1 MFFQKIMFLQRL
13 YEKAINRAYKRS
25 FNIESKLDKLEA
37 NVSKMYDINR
47 SYIDKLVN
55 KVSSWYISRMN
66 ELTKNNNNDILDY
79 ATLSK
84 LVILDNLNFNG
95 LLQDFSDNKIEA
107 RFKDDF
113 SFRREILFATQYKVL
128 SVLGKSKGS
137 EYALVF
143 EKAFNFSYDPSIR
156 YASYDTGIYGEEYM
170 RFLDIY
176 LKIGGSTG
184 VYILKDYYSKD
195 PIRRYNMEELT
206 TIIDEIRQYKNM
218 QKQKKIGF

>member
-1 MFFQKIMFLQRL
+1 MSIRSV
-13 YEKAINRAYKRS
+13 YEKAINKAYERS
-25 FNIESKLDKLEA
+25 FNIESKLDKIEA

-47 SYIDKLVN
+47 FYVDKLVN

-66 ELTKNNNNDILDY
+66 ELTKKNNNNDILDY
-79 ATLSK
+79 ALLSK
-84 LVILDNLNFNG
+84 LVILDHLNFNG

-128 SVLGKSKGS
+128 SVLGKSKGP

>member
-1 MFFQKIMFLQRL
+1 MFHEWSEVMFLQRA
-13 YEKAINRAYKRS
+13 YERA
-25 FNIESKLDKLEA
+25 FNIELKLDKLEK
-37 NVSKMYDINR
+37 NVSKINDLKKFEV
-47 SYIDKLVN
+47 DKLVN
-55 KVSSWYISRMN
+55 KVSSWYISKMN

-84 LVILDNLNFNG
+84 LVLLNYLNFNG

-107 RFKDDF
+107 KFKDDF
-113 SFRREILFATQYKVL
+113 SFRREILYATQYKIL
-128 SVLGKSKGS
+128 SVLGKSKGP
-137 EYALVF
+137 EYALIF
-143 EKAFNFSYDPSIR
+143 EKAFNFSYDTSIR

-184 VYILKDYYSKD
+184 VYILKDYYSID
-195 PIRRYNMEELT
+195 PTRRYNVEELT